1 MAEFSI
7 FAGGTGGVDRKNPR
21 THYSTRDRSV
31 FQRERSEFGA
41 QPVAVGNVQRH
52 PCLKLA
58 QQRHRG
64 RGVNAL
70 AIERGDDLAIA
81 WAITI
86 GSSEGPK
93 THPRASHITHPVLRL
108 DQRAHRWQWRSRK
121 SMTRSNVESAFGSN
135 RDCRARVKKSEGAAS
150 AAPA

>member
-7 FAGGTGGVDRKNPR
+7 LAGGTGGVDRKNPR

-81 WAITI
+81 WAITMV
-86 GSSEGPK
+86 
-93 THPRASHITHPVLRL
+93 HLRAQKHIPARHTSP
-108 DQRAHRWQWRSRK
+108 
-121 SMTRSNVESAFGSN
+121 TRSSGSISGRTGGN
-135 RDCRARVKKSEGAAS
+135 GGAVN
-150 AAPA
+150 P